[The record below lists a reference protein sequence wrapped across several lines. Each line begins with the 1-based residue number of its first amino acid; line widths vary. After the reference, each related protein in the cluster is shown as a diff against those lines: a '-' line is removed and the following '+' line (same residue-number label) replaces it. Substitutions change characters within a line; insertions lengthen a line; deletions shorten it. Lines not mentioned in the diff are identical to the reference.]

1 MSLETSSHIV
11 ACPKCGQPMHYGL
24 VKATF
29 WQGERLSVVEDVP
42 AQICD
47 NCMEQFYD
55 DTTTEAVRRLNEQG
69 FPPGSATREILVSVF
84 SLSTVLS
91 PEAV

>member
-1 MSLETSSHIV
+1 MSVETGSQPV
-11 ACPKCGQPMHYGL
+11 PCPKCGQPTHHGL
-24 VKATF
+24 VKTAI
-29 WQGERLSVVEDVP
+29 WQGDRLSVVEDVP

-55 DTTTEAVRRLNEQG
+55 DMTTEAVRRLSEQG

-84 SLSTVLS
+84 SLSNERSL
-91 PEAV
+91 EAV